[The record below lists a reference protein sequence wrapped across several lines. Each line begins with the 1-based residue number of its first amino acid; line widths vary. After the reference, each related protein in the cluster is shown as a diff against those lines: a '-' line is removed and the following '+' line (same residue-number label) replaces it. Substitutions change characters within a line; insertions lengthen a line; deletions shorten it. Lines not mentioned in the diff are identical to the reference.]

1 MFSFCLL
8 MFPQHSSIMFRLKLF
23 MHGCRSF
30 FRGKGDPKDEIVYAR
45 EGGEGSK
52 DEFVFKGYRSEDN
65 YPEFT
70 MY

>member
-1 MFSFCLL
+1 
-8 MFPQHSSIMFRLKLF
+8 MFRLKLF

-52 DEFVFKGYRSEDN
+52 DEFVFKG
-65 YPEFT
+65 
-70 MY
+70 